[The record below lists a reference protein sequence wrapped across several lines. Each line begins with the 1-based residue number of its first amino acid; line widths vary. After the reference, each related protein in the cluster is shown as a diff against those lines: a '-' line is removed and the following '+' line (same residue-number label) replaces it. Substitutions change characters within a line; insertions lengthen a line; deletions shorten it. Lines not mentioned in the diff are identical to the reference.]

1 MDALLLSALKT
12 LFDNTSDIMFIK
24 DTDLRYVAVSP
35 SFIQVMNVRDAGAV
49 IGCTD
54 ADIFPNDPEI
64 ARRYMDDDRMI
75 LSTGCDKIGYVEPL
89 PGEGGAGRFC
99 STSKYA
105 IHDETGRAIGLYGTS
120 RDITYELRLSKEND
134 RLRWEDIHLKSAL
147 SSTTV
152 SVWEYDVSGDTLY
165 RIDSSTPKAV
175 ASGLPDGLLRTGL
188 VHPDSRA
195 DLVRALDSLRLGD
208 LEGDLVLKTPGDDDC
223 ACRYQHV
230 HFRTLFAGDNTPYK
244 ALIVSEDI
252 SDMQRARMSYEQEI
266 GYRLAMTPGIYSS
279 GLLDLSADRVLQCS
293 IVPPLPMLQEDWR
306 GMTVG
311 EFSSKLHSLLV
322 IDSSPNLA
330 GAGVDSAFLIK
341 MFESHRHTSPTE
353 FLCRTTSGTRWCKDR
368 SDFMIDPS
376 NGHLMMT
383 FSIIDIEE
391 QKRTEYQLRM
401 AAERDAMTGLLNH
414 DFTIRKAAAALVEEP
429 EALHALFCIDIDRF
443 KNVNDTFGHLR
454 GDEVIINLSHIIRD
468 SFRSTDIVGRVG
480 GDEFLVLMKNVPDA
494 DIVKRKAGDLVRALE
509 YRCTVDGTSVDISAS
524 VGVAICRGGDMTYEQ
539 LFSRAD
545 SALYDAK
552 RAGRDGFVLSFDG
565 E

>member
-24 DTDLRYVAVSP
+24 DIDLRYVAVSP
-35 SFIQVMNVRDAGAV
+35 SFIQVLNVKDARKV
-49 IGCTD
+49 VGCTD
-54 ADIFPNDPEI
+54 ADIFPNDPDI
-64 ARRYMDDDRMI
+64 ARRYMEDDRAI
-75 LSTGCDKIGYVEPL
+75 LASGCDRIGYVEPL

-99 STSKYA
+99 STSKYI
-105 IHDETGRAIGLYGTS
+105 IHDDSGLAIGLYGVS

-147 SSTTV
+147 SSTAI
-152 SVWEYDVSGDTLY
+152 SVWEYDVGSDTLY
-165 RIDSSTPKAV
+165 RIDSSTPKRI
-175 ASGLPDGLLRTGL
+175 ASCLPDGLLRTGL
-188 VHPDSRA
+188 VHPDSRG
-195 DLVRALDSLRLGD
+195 DLAHALELLRSGD
-208 LEGDLVLKTPGDDDC
+208 LEGDFVPKTPGDGDC
-223 ACRYQHV
+223 ACRYQHI
-230 HFRTLFAGDNTPYK
+230 HFRTIFAGDNTPYK

-252 SDMQRARMSYEQEI
+252 SDMQRARMSYQQEI

-279 GLLDLSADRVLQCS
+279 GLLDLTADRVLQYN

-306 GMTVG
+306 TMTVG
-311 EFSSKLHSLLV
+311 EFSSKLHSLLAIEV
-322 IDSSPNLA
+322 SPTLA
-330 GAGVDSAFLIK
+330 GTGVDSAFLIK

-353 FLCRTTSGTRWCKDR
+353 FLCRTTSGTRWYKDR

-429 EALHALFCIDIDRF
+429 EALHALFCIDIDHF

-524 VGVAICRGGDMTYEQ
+524 VGVAICRGGDPTYEQ